1 MESGSAKPIVSTRSE
16 DPALEERIDRF
27 VVGLGE
33 RIDSLQDAESAG
45 DRGALRTLAEDFA
58 RESRELGYPSLGDAA
73 SRLAQAAGDEGLETL
88 RKSVVDLTELS
99 QRVRRGHRS
108 AAS

>member
-1 MESGSAKPIVSTRSE
+1 VESSSAKPILSTRSE
-16 DPALEERIDRF
+16 DPAFEERIDRF

-33 RIDSLQDAESAG
+33 RIDLLQDAESAG
-45 DRGALRTLAEDFA
+45 DRATLRTLADAFA
-58 RESRELGYPSLGDAA
+58 AESRELGYPYLADAA
-73 SRLAQAAGDEGLETL
+73 SRLAEAAGDEGLETL
-88 RKSVVDLTELS
+88 RKGVVDLTELS